1 MPMRSDTPPDVR
13 SLLLIDATGRGHA
26 LADCLTRSDPG
37 ITVFYAPG
45 TALVA
50 APRIVPVPGADLA
63 DPDGLA
69 TLCGRIRPDLV
80 MVSHIDA
87 LSRGAVDAIRA
98 RGFPTVGP
106 TQAAA
111 RLEGS
116 KSVMKEFC
124 ARHGLPTAR
133 GRAFDDR
140 EAAKAHARRAAYPH
154 LVKADGLCDRGDGA
168 VICRDAREALA
179 AIDRLADREL
189 FGDAGRRVILEEYLE
204 GPELSFFALL
214 CGDTAAIFATALDYK
229 RRGDG
234 DRGPN
239 CDGMGSVSPHP
250 LESSELTDMLD
261 RLILRPFLAGLRRD
275 ALDYTGFVYF
285 GLSLT
290 RQGPKILEINV
301 RFGDSEA
308 ETVFPRLRSPLAP
321 MLARAARRCPIPD
334 PPVFYDDV
342 CVSVALIQ
350 GPVPGEAGP
359 GWPDRPTQGGQEIT
373 GLRRAVAPDS
383 RLFIA
388 NIATDQRGRPLT
400 SGGRV
405 LHATGFGADYDA
417 ARQAAYRAALQ
428 VQFCGKSLRTD
439 IARGLSA
446 STLQPSA
453 LLVPG

>member
-1 MPMRSDTPPDVR
+1 MQMTTDSLPTVR
-13 SLLLIDATGRGHA
+13 NLLLIDATGRGHA
-26 LADCLTRSDPG
+26 IAECLTRTDPDV
-37 ITVFYAPG
+37 TVFYAPG

-50 APRIVPVPGADLA
+50 TPRIVAVPDVDLA
-63 DPDGLA
+63 DLEGLV
-69 TLCGRIRPDLV
+69 TLCERIKPDLV
-80 MVSHIDA
+80 FVSHIEA

-106 TQAAA
+106 TRAAA

-116 KSVMKEFC
+116 KSVMKDFC

-133 GRAFDDR
+133 GVAFDDR
-140 EAAKAHARRAAYPH
+140 EAAKAYARNVSYPY

-168 VICRDAREALA
+168 IICGNVQEAIA

-189 FGDAGRRVILEEYLE
+189 FGEAGQRLILEEFLE
-204 GPELSFFALL
+204 GPELSFFALV
-214 CGDTAAIFATALDYK
+214 CGDTASIFATAMDYK

-234 DRGPN
+234 GRGPN
-239 CDGMGSVSPHP
+239 CDGMGAVSPHP
-250 LESSELTDMLD
+250 LESLELTDTLD
-261 RLILRPFLAGLRRD
+261 RQILRPFLAGLRRD

-290 RQGPKILEINV
+290 KHGPKILEINV

-308 ETVFPRLRSPLAP
+308 ESVFPRLRSPLVP
-321 MLARAARRCPIPD
+321 MLTRAALRCPIPD
-334 PPVFYDDV
+334 SPEFCEDV
-342 CVSVALIQ
+342 CVTVALVQ
-350 GPVPGEAGP
+350 GPAPGETGP
-359 GWPDRPTQGGQEIT
+359 GWPDRPTPGGQEVS

-388 NIATDQRGRPLT
+388 NIATDRRGRPLT

-417 ARQAAYRAALQ
+417 ARQAAYRTALQ
-428 VQFCGKSLRTD
+428 VQFCGKGLRTD
-439 IARGLSA
+439 IGRGLPA
-446 STLQPSA
+446 PKLALSA

>member
-1 MPMRSDTPPDVR
+1 MQMTSAPLPTVR

-26 LADCLTRSDPG
+26 LAECLTRTDPEV
-37 ITVFYAPG
+37 TVIYAPG

-50 APRIVPVPGADLA
+50 TPRIVPVPGADLA

-69 TLCGRIRPDLV
+69 TLCERIRPDLV
-80 MVSHIDA
+80 VVSHIDA

-106 TQAAA
+106 TRAAA

-133 GRAFDDR
+133 GRTFDDR
-140 EAAKAHARRAAYPH
+140 EAAKEYARNVAYPH

-168 VICRDAREALA
+168 IICGNVQEAIA

-189 FGDAGRRVILEEYLE
+189 FGEAGRRVILEEFLE
-204 GPELSFFALL
+204 GSELSFFALV
-214 CGDTAAIFATALDYK
+214 CGDTASIFATAMDYK
-229 RRGDG
+229 RRSDG

-250 LESSELTDMLD
+250 LESPELTDTLD
-261 RLILRPFLAGLRRD
+261 RQILRPFLAGLRRD

-308 ETVFPRLRSPLAP
+308 ESVFPRLRSPLAL
-321 MLARAARRCPIPD
+321 MLARAARRVPIPD
-334 PPVFYDDV
+334 PPVFCEDV
-342 CVSVALIQ
+342 CVSVALVQ
-350 GPVPGEAGP
+350 GPAPGETGP
-359 GWPDRPTQGGQEIT
+359 GWPDHPTWGGQEIS
-373 GLRRAVAPDS
+373 GLRRAVAADS

-388 NIATDQRGRPLT
+388 NIATDRRGRPLT

-428 VQFCGKSLRTD
+428 VQFCGKGLRTD
-439 IARGLSA
+439 IGRGLPA
-446 STLQPSA
+446 PMLRLSTP
-453 LLVPG
+453 LVPG